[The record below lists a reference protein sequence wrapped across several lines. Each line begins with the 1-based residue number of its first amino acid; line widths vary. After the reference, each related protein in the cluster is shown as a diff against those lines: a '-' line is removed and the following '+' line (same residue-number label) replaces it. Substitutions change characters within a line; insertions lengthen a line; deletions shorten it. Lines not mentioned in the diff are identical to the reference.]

1 METLSRQE
9 ARIDFRCK
17 QEEKSLIEEAAMLS
31 GMTVSSFIKAKLL
44 SSAREVI
51 RSHQVTQLSE
61 QDQEVFLALLEED
74 VSPVPAL
81 VQAAESYRARCE
93 NK

>member
-1 METLSRQE
+1 MEMLAKKE

-17 QEEKSLIEEAAMLS
+17 PDEKSLIEEAAALS
-31 GMTVSSFIKAKLL
+31 GMTTSSFIKATLL

-51 RSHQVTQLSE
+51 RSHQITALSK
-61 QDQEVFLALLEED
+61 QDQELFLSLLEED
-74 VSPVPAL
+74 ASPVPAL
-81 VQAAESYRARCE
+81 VQAAERYKARRQ

>member
-1 METLSRQE
+1 MAALARQE

-17 QEEKSLIEEAAMLS
+17 PEEKSLIEEAASLS
-31 GMTVSSFIKAKLL
+31 GMITSNFINSTLI

-51 RSHQVTQLSE
+51 RSHQVTVLSE
-61 QDQEVFLALLEED
+61 QDRELFLSLLEED
-74 VSPVPAL
+74 APPVPAL
-81 VQAAESYRARCE
+81 IRAAQRYKARRE